1 MKFKESMKKMT
12 PEQIAQYAEW
22 HFAAKRDVVRILLAE
37 VCLFCLVPAIYAY
50 LHDNGPLSW
59 IAAGTAVLAAILSI
73 VREYMVSSG
82 KAEARKSRYMW
93 LVISLQFL
101 CIPLLLIPQADNM
114 LCHVLLIVIITVQLL
129 AILLE
134 VVVSPKK

>member
-1 MKFKESMKKMT
+1 MKKMT
-12 PEQIAQYAEW
+12 QEEMEESLTRMND
-22 HFAAKRDVVRILLAE
+22 AKRDLTRILLVE
-37 VCLFCLVPAIYAY
+37 VAYVTLGIGALFALRDSAFAWVLLGI
-50 LHDNGPLSW
+50 G
-59 IAAGTAVLAAILSI
+59 IFAGVLSI
-73 VREYMVSSG
+73 IRDLMVSLG
-82 KAEARKSRYMW
+82 KAQARKCRYLW
-93 LVISLQFL
+93 VVLSLQFL